1 MIRRN
6 VWLVAGTALAEPYP
20 CRCFEGR
27 DRWACEHGRCPCWG
41 RVDVMTAPLGPAC
54 CAWHWPGLAAALL
67 AKTSPIG

>member
-1 MIRRN
+1 MIRRG
-6 VWLVAGTALAEPYP
+6 VWLVSGTALSAPYP

-41 RVDVMTAPLGPAC
+41 RTDVMTGVVGPAC

-67 AKTSPIG
+67 AQPSSVV